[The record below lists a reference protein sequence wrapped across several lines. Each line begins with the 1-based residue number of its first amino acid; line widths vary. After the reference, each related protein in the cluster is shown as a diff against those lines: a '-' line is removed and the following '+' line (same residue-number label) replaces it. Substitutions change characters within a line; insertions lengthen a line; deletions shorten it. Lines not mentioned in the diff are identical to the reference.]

1 MRWRAEIIKWRAK
14 KETLMTQCGS
24 AVLSWGVNQQADDC
38 NRRSNEDR
46 SRKRN

>member
-1 MRWRAEIIKWRAK
+1 MQWRAEIIKWRAK
-14 KETLMTQCGS
+14 KETDDACGS